1 MSVAAIRTQLAGIMK
16 PSVDSA
22 GGHHLLKHT
31 APSIERVVE
40 CFDGAPVKE
49 ISKLIMRM
57 GQRELQVGVCSQV
70 LQFGLSGRIADFVIM
85 ILD

>member
-1 MSVAAIRTQLAGIMK
+1 MMK
-16 PSVDSA
+16 PDVDSA

-57 GQRELQVGVCSQV
+57 GQRELQVCV
-70 LQFGLSGRIADFVIM
+70 LACTMCLILSSSTADYSYF
-85 ILD
+85 